1 MVNERVCIRVA
12 ELNSRWNGVLRI
24 GFSAHDPASLPR
36 PLPKYACPDL
46 TSKPG
51 YWAKALSERCVGLN
65 KLIHYHVSGNGD
77 VHFGIDG
84 EDLGVFFSGVDT
96 RTPLWALIDLYG
108 NCTSIELVDTRKNM
122 NNVNSE
128 GVTDESLGP
137 HRETINGAI
146 VRSQSTG
153 NNISEMPPFGTHS
166 RTSPT
171 LLNVRT
177 LPRNTSQSSHQI
189 SMNEPPVLT
198 VELPP
203 AGHRAN
209 VNASP
214 TRQQNP
220 SFMPPSYQSI
230 SQANTRSNYH
240 ELDSQFRM
248 LSTEPVNQNMNPTRQ
263 PNSTNQV
270 QLPSGLHST
279 NPTHVNGMNV
289 NMNGLRFNGGI
300 EFLPMKFHPGCGQH
314 AEIVDSGSNSEEDR
328 KVASRRGEEFSQGYV
343 FSQDTVKPGERIVV
357 KVLATEYSYIGSLA
371 FGLTNCDPSTIN
383 LRDLPE
389 DSDLLLDRSEYWVVS
404 KDVANNPDVGDEL
417 SFKINLDG
425 SVEFSKNGNMPSAFV
440 SIIKYKRKQ
449 FMISYSKS

>member
-1 MVNERVCIRVA
+1 MVNERVCIRIA
-12 ELNSRWNGVLRI
+12 DLNSRWNGVLRI

-51 YWAKALSERCVGLN
+51 YWAKALSERCVGMN

-108 NCTSIELVDTRKNM
+108 NCTTIELVDTRKHVSN
-122 NNVNSE
+122 
-128 GVTDESLGP
+128 
-137 HRETINGAI
+137 INGIQQSINGI

-153 NNISEMPPFGTHS
+153 ISSETHTSLETRS

-171 LLNVRT
+171 LLHART
-177 LPRNTSQSSHQI
+177 LPRNSSGSHVPLNQ
-189 SMNEPPVLT
+189 PPMLT
-198 VELPP
+198 VDLPP
-203 AGHRAN
+203 PN
-209 VNASP
+209 YPNAHVAAP
-214 TRQQNP
+214 RHQPPNCVLPP
-220 SFMPPSYQSI
+220 SFSNIPQTDVR
-230 SQANTRSNYH
+230 SQIQ
-240 ELDSQFRM
+240 ELDSQFRRF
-248 LSTEPVNQNMNPTRQ
+248 STETNNPNPLMTRLPHHPEPTQ
-263 PNSTNQV
+263 IHTDHHLSNANRNGTND
-270 QLPSGLHST
+270 
-279 NPTHVNGMNV
+279 NE
-289 NMNGLRFNGGI
+289 LRFNQGI
-300 EFLPMKFHPGCGQH
+300 QFCPMKLHLDCGQH
-314 AEIVDSGSNSEEDR
+314 AQVVDSGNNLEDDR
-328 KVASRRGEEFSQGYV
+328 KVAFRRGEEFSQGYV

-357 KVLATEYSYIGSLA
+357 KVLETEYSYIGSLA
-371 FGLTNCDPSTIN
+371 FGLTNCDPSSIN

-404 KDVANNPDVGDEL
+404 KDVANNPDVNDEL

-440 SIIKYKRKQ
+440 STQKKII
-449 FMISYSKS
+449 